1 MKYQREQSFI
11 ADYARLTD
19 HERALFR
26 DAVRRLNEAYA
37 NRGDQALPRWPAS
50 LRIRDVARKTG
61 VFEMTWSFTGPDGR
75 ATFEVVTIDGEPAI
89 KWRRIGDHRIF
100 REP

>member
-1 MKYQREQSFI
+1 MKFTTDPI
-11 ADYARLTD
+11 FLADYERLAP
-19 HERALFR
+19 HEQALFR
-26 DAVRRLNEAYA
+26 QAVARMNEAYA
-37 NRGDQALPRWPAS
+37 NRGNQALPRWPAS

-61 VFEMTWSFTGPDGR
+61 VFEMTWSFAGPDGR